1 MSFLD
6 KIKDASDKA
15 GKAVANQYH
24 QQQQKAADRKEE
36 KAQAAAA
43 EKARQDKILRGEIE
57 PITVSMNLQDN
68 EKAYLE
74 LTARR
79 MASVDSVVEETTGS
93 SKKKH
98 VIRRAVVGGV
108 LTFPVAPIGALAGAA
123 TAGSKNKSVTTQKT
137 VSSVQLIDS
146 GQMILTNLRFIF
158 IGNNNVISLPYSEII
173 AAGFNG
179 NTATIK
185 YAGMLNGE
193 HFEVF
198 GSTANDAQLYYNG
211 ITQHQRK

>member
-15 GKAVANQYH
+15 SKAVVNQYH
-24 QQQQKAADRKEE
+24 QQQQKATDRKEE
-36 KAQAAAA
+36 KAQALAL
-43 EKARQDKILRGEIE
+43 EEARHRKILRGELE
-57 PITVSMNLQDN
+57 PITISMNLQAD

-79 MASVDSVVEETTGS
+79 MASVDSVISETVGT

-98 VIRRAVVGGV
+98 VVRRAVVGSLVG
-108 LTFPVAPIGALAGAA
+108 PVGTIVGGA
-123 TAGSKNKSVTTQKT
+123 TAGSKQTSTTTQKT
-137 VSSVQLIDS
+137 VSSTELIDS
-146 GQMILTNLRFIF
+146 GQMILTNQRFIF
-158 IGNNNVISLPYSEII
+158 VGNNNVISLPYSDIV
-173 AAGFNG
+173 ATGFSG

-198 GSTANDAQLYYNG
+198 GPNAKDTQLYYNG
-211 ITQHQRK
+211 ITKPS